1 MTGRNFG
8 AASVVWQVIWPILL
22 YSFVTT
28 VMALL
33 VGARLDVMWILLI
46 SAILTSGVL
55 YYFYSRRRQT
65 EGRHYG
71 PSWRVRL
78 DIGTGAAL
86 LFVLAASLCVFL
98 NNLIE
103 ISGIAYVSEAFD
115 EVSASIFGVS
125 VWLQILAGGFAAP
138 VVEELIFRG
147 MGYGRLRGVMGII
160 PAAILSS
167 LLFALYHGN
176 LVQAVY
182 GFLMG
187 LVLAVVYEHFDG
199 LVPAI
204 WLHVCANLTSIAL
217 TALSGRYPSFFGGI
231 FYAAAGTAVSGLL
244 VWGCLLMIYDRKRRI
259 RK

>member
-125 VWLQILAGGFAAP
+125 VWLQILAVGFAAP

-147 MGYGRLRGVMGII
+147 M
-160 PAAILSS
+160 
-167 LLFALYHGN
+167 
-176 LVQAVY
+176 
-182 GFLMG
+182 
-187 LVLAVVYEHFDG
+187 
-199 LVPAI
+199 
-204 WLHVCANLTSIAL
+204 
-217 TALSGRYPSFFGGI
+217 
-231 FYAAAGTAVSGLL
+231 
-244 VWGCLLMIYDRKRRI
+244 
-259 RK
+259 

>member
-86 LFVLAASLCVFL
+86 LRRLRLASDTGGGFCG
-98 NNLIE
+98 
-103 ISGIAYVSEAFD
+103 SRCGGIDFQGNGIWQAARRDGDYTGRHSVI
-115 EVSASIFGVS
+115 ASICLVPWQSGSGGLRIFNGAC
-125 VWLQILAGGFAAP
+125 AGG
-138 VVEELIFRG
+138 
-147 MGYGRLRGVMGII
+147 
-160 PAAILSS
+160 
-167 LLFALYHGN
+167 
-176 LVQAVY
+176 
-182 GFLMG
+182 
-187 LVLAVVYEHFDG
+187 
-199 LVPAI
+199 
-204 WLHVCANLTSIAL
+204 
-217 TALSGRYPSFFGGI
+217 
-231 FYAAAGTAVSGLL
+231 
-244 VWGCLLMIYDRKRRI
+244 CL
-259 RK
+259 

>member
-86 LFVLAASLCVFL
+86 LFVLAAALCVFL

-125 VWLQILAGGFAAP
+125 VWLQILAVGFAAP

-187 LVLAVVYEHFDG
+187 LVLAVVYGHMAARLRESD
-199 LVPAI
+199 LN
-204 WLHVCANLTSIAL
+204 CAYRFVG
-217 TALSGRYPSFFGGI
+217 ALSFFFWRNILCGCRHCRFRTAGMGLPSDD
-231 FYAAAGTAVSGLL
+231 L
-244 VWGCLLMIYDRKRRI
+244 
-259 RK
+259 

>member
-1 MTGRNFG
+1 MDSADFSYPDIRG
-8 AASVVWQVIWPILL
+8 SVL
-22 YSFVTT
+22 
-28 VMALL
+28 
-33 VGARLDVMWILLI
+33 
-46 SAILTSGVL
+46 
-55 YYFYSRRRQT
+55 FYSRRRQT

-125 VWLQILAGGFAAP
+125 VWLRDTGGGFCGSRCGG
-138 VVEELIFRG
+138 IDFQG

-182 GFLMG
+182 GF
-187 LVLAVVYEHFDG
+187 
-199 LVPAI
+199 
-204 WLHVCANLTSIAL
+204 
-217 TALSGRYPSFFGGI
+217 
-231 FYAAAGTAVSGLL
+231 
-244 VWGCLLMIYDRKRRI
+244 
-259 RK
+259 